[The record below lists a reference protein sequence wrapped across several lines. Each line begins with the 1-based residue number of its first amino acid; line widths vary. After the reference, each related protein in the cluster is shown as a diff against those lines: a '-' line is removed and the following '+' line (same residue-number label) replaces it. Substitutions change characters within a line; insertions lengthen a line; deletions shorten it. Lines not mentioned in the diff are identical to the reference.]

1 MFKWLREKLN
11 PAQEYIQEDTVASTN
26 TNITNII
33 YAYEKIDVVNRGT
46 NLIVDSCASISIDV
60 ADKLKTVTPISSN
73 VPRPAKINTL
83 LNYRPNPYINAD
95 VFKRNIFMD
104 LLMDGNAFIYWDGAF
119 LYNIPAAEMEIV
131 SDKITFIK
139 EYRYLNV
146 TYSPNQIIHIRDNSA
161 RSIYRG
167 DSRLRSALT
176 SINVLQSMTSYQT
189 NFFDNN
195 AIPGLVLSSP
205 DMLSQKIKDRKILE
219 WTQQYNPKRGGR
231 KPMIVDG
238 GFKLET
244 LGDSTYKELDFS
256 KSMETHQNK
265 VLEALGVPPVL
276 FSSGNNANINPN
288 LRLFYINTIIP
299 LFTKY
304 LTGLELFFGYDL
316 KENRQDILALRPELK
331 DEGNYLA
338 TLVNAGIITRNESR
352 AKIRM
357 PESTD
362 EIADKLILPAN
373 IAGSAVDSS
382 TGGKPTNEEI

>member
-205 DMLSQKIKDRKILE
+205 DMLSQKIKDRKVE
-219 WTQQYNPKRGGR
+219 
-231 KPMIVDG
+231 
-238 GFKLET
+238 
-244 LGDSTYKELDFS
+244 
-256 KSMETHQNK
+256 
-265 VLEALGVPPVL
+265 
-276 FSSGNNANINPN
+276 
-288 LRLFYINTIIP
+288 
-299 LFTKY
+299 
-304 LTGLELFFGYDL
+304 
-316 KENRQDILALRPELK
+316 
-331 DEGNYLA
+331 
-338 TLVNAGIITRNESR
+338 ESQ
-352 AKIRM
+352 
-357 PESTD
+357 
-362 EIADKLILPAN
+362 
-373 IAGSAVDSS
+373 
-382 TGGKPTNEEI
+382 

>member
-1 MFKWLREKLN
+1 
-11 PAQEYIQEDTVASTN
+11 
-26 TNITNII
+26 
-33 YAYEKIDVVNRGT
+33 
-46 NLIVDSCASISIDV
+46 
-60 ADKLKTVTPISSN
+60 
-73 VPRPAKINTL
+73 
-83 LNYRPNPYINAD
+83 
-95 VFKRNIFMD
+95 
-104 LLMDGNAFIYWDGAF
+104 
-119 LYNIPAAEMEIV
+119 
-131 SDKITFIK
+131 
-139 EYRYLNV
+139 
-146 TYSPNQIIHIRDNSA
+146 
-161 RSIYRG
+161 
-167 DSRLRSALT
+167 
-176 SINVLQSMTSYQT
+176 
-189 NFFDNN
+189 
-195 AIPGLVLSSP
+195 
-205 DMLSQKIKDRKILE
+205 
-219 WTQQYNPKRGGR
+219 
-231 KPMIVDG
+231 MIVDG